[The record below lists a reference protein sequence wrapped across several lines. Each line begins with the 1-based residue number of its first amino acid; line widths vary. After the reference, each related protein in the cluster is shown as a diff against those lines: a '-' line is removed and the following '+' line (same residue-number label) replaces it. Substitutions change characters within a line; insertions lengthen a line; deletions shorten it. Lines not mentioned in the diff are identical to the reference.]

1 MIMKKFFNAVIVALS
16 LSLPL
21 TSCDD
26 HFDFPDTDIHV
37 GDILCTDGD
46 ILRYADY
53 VQSGKEAIGVLFYIN
68 KDTEVEGNAYAVYL
82 HDLDPVNFADSCGVS
97 QDTSCSLTEQDGNMN
112 TYAILS
118 ADCDSEL
125 SAVVLDM
132 WRYGQSAYVPSVA
145 QLRLLYQT
153 KSVVNGYLSALGA
166 DVLSDVA
173 DECWYWSSTE
183 VGGQDA
189 VKAWLFSLQSGTIQE
204 TPKIQRHKIRPI
216 VTINH

>member
-1 MIMKKFFNAVIVALS
+1 MKKILHMLSAVLFTVSAS
-16 LSLPL
+16 L
-21 TSCDD
+21 TSCDE

-46 ILRYADY
+46 ILRYEDY
-53 VQSGKEAIGVLFYIN
+53 VKSGKEAIGVLFHIN
-68 KDTEVEGNAYAVYL
+68 KDQSLEGSGYAVYL
-82 HDLDPVNFADSCGVS
+82 RDIEPVTFADSCGVS
-97 QDTSCSLTEQDGNMN
+97 QDTSCSLSEEDGNVN
-112 TYAILS
+112 TYSILS

-125 SAVVLDM
+125 ADVVLSM

-145 QLRLLYQT
+145 QMRLLYQS
-153 KSVVNGYLSALGA
+153 KAIVNGYLTALGA
-166 DVLSDVA
+166 DILSDEA

-183 VGGQDA
+183 VEGQDA
-189 VKAWLFSLQSGTIQE
+189 VKAWLFSIQSGTIQE

>member
-1 MIMKKFFNAVIVALS
+1 MKKLFNNIFVTLS
-16 LSLPL
+16 LVLTM

-46 ILRYADY
+46 ILRYDNY
-53 VQSGKEAIGVLFYIN
+53 EKSGKEAIGVLFYIN
-68 KDTEVEGNAYAVYL
+68 KDHNVEGSAYAVYL

-97 QDTSCSLTEQDGNMN
+97 QNTSCGLTEHDGNTN

-125 SAVVLDM
+125 ASVVLDM

-145 QLRLLYQT
+145 QMRLLYQS
-153 KSVVNGYLSALGA
+153 KPVVNRYLSALNA
-166 DVLSDVA
+166 DILSDEA
-173 DECWYWSSTE
+173 DECWYWTSTE
-183 VGGQDA
+183 VSGQDA
-189 VKAWLFSLQSGTIQE
+189 VKAWLFSVQSGTIQE
-204 TPKIQRHKIRPI
+204 TPKIQHHKIRPI
-216 VTINH
+216 ITINH